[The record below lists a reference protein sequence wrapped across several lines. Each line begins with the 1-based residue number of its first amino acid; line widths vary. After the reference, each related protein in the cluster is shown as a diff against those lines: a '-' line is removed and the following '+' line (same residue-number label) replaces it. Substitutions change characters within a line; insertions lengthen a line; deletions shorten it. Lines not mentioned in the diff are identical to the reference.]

1 MIGPR
6 WLEAGLLLVSASA
19 LGFWGI
25 VSAYS
30 TSIETSAAR
39 ELASAAPAPAA
50 KVKRPRAEG
59 DLVGRLEIPRLR
71 ISSVVLE
78 GVSDATLRIASGHI
92 PGTPAPGE
100 GGNSGIAAHR
110 DGFFRGLGKVARGDQ
125 VVVQTPTGER
135 TYRVEFTSIVEPD
148 DTRLLAPTGKEAITL
163 VTCYPFHYVGPA
175 PQRFLVRAVLDPTL

>member
-1 MIGPR
+1 M
-6 WLEAGLLLVSASA
+6 EAGLLLVSASA

-30 TSIETSAAR
+30 TSIESSAAR
-39 ELASAAPAPAA
+39 ALASPEPPAA
-50 KVKRPRAEG
+50 AMPKRPRAEG
-59 DLVGRLEIPRLR
+59 DLVGRLEIPRLK

-92 PGTPAPGE
+92 PGTALPGE

-110 DGFFRGLGKVARGDQ
+110 DGFFRGLGKIARGDK
-125 VVVQTPTGER
+125 VLVQTPAGAR

-148 DTRLLAPTGKEAITL
+148 DTRLLAPAGKEALTL
-163 VTCYPFHYVGPA
+163 VTCYPFHYAGPA